1 MRVTEKG
8 DFVGEHGGYGAMT
21 AVELNRYAVGG
32 GGFQVGQIQRV

>member
-1 MRVTEKG
+1 MQTALDNRISSVE
-8 DFVGEHGGYGAMT
+8 E